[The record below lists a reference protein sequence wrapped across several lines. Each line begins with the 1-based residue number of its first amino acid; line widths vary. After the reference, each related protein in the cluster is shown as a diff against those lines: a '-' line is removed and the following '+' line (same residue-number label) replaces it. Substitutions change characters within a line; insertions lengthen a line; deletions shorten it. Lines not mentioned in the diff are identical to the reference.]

1 MKYTEIV
8 AAEFIERP
16 NRFIAY
22 VNIAGERTKVH
33 VKNTGRCRELLQEQA
48 EVYLEK
54 SANPERSTAYDPV
67 AVDKTGRL
75 INMDS
80 NAPNK
85 AVGEWLLKKE
95 LFPSLTNI
103 RAEKTYKTS
112 RFDFYVETEK
122 EKIFLEVKGVTLEEG
137 GTGMF
142 PDAPSLRAV
151 KHVEELIQ
159 AKKEGYEAYILFV
172 IQMKDILNFTP
183 NRRTQPTFCRILREA
198 HRSGV
203 HILAY
208 DCNVWEKG
216 MEIDAPVEVIL

>member
-1 MKYTEIV
+1 M
-8 AAEFIERP
+8 
-16 NRFIAY
+16 
-22 VNIAGERTKVH
+22 
-33 VKNTGRCRELLQEQA
+33 
-48 EVYLEK
+48 
-54 SANPERSTAYDPV
+54 PV
-67 AVDKTGRL
+67 SDESDRQ
-75 INMDS
+75 
-80 NAPNK
+80 
-85 AVGEWLLKKE
+85 
-95 LFPSLTNI
+95 
-103 RAEKTYKTS
+103 
-112 RFDFYVETEK
+112 VETEK

>member
-1 MKYTEIV
+1 MEYKNIQTGI
-8 AAEFIERP
+8 FLSRP
-16 NRFIAY
+16 NRFVAY
-22 VNIAGERTKVH
+22 VETAGQVEKVH
-33 VKNTGRCRELLQEQA
+33 VKNTGRCRELLVEGA
-48 EVYLEK
+48 EVFLERADNLARK
-54 SANPERSTAYDPV
+54 TGYDLV
-67 AVDKTGRL
+67 TVKKNGRL

-80 NAPNK
+80 VAPNR
-85 AVGEWLLKKE
+85 AAREWLEKGG
-95 LFPSLTNI
+95 LFPDIKCI
-103 RAEKTYKTS
+103 RPETRYGSS

>member
-1 MKYTEIV
+1 MEYKNIQTGI
-8 AAEFIERP
+8 FLSRP
-16 NRFIAY
+16 NRFVAY
-22 VNIAGERTKVH
+22 VETAGQVEKVH
-33 VKNTGRCRELLQEQA
+33 VKNTGRCRELLVEGA
-48 EVYLEK
+48 EVFLERADNLARK
-54 SANPERSTAYDPV
+54 TGYDLV
-67 AVDKTGRL
+67 AVKKNGRL

-80 NAPNK
+80 VAPNR
-85 AVGEWLLKKE
+85 AAGEWLEKGG
-95 LFPSLTNI
+95 LFSDIKCI
-103 RAEKTYKTS
+103 RPETRYGSS
-112 RFDFYVETEK
+112 RFDFYVETKK

-159 AKKEGYEAYILFV
+159 AKEEGYEAYILFV
-172 IQMKDILNFTP
+172 IQMKGILDFTP